1 MVNAAICDDNDAM
14 LNFLNAKIS
23 EIFTENEMSFE
34 LQSFLSGQDFLQKHE
49 GEPFDVV
56 FMDIVMPEVDGFEV
70 AKQIRRISLNTYII
84 FITTESSLVYESF
97 DFQPFYF
104 IPKGKPKVFEERLRH
119 VVGKLV
125 IHTSANEK
133 IFIDGAYE
141 NKVYVSPNDILYVKS
156 NSNLITFYFTDGKT
170 VQIRKKLTDI
180 FEELNHYIFAKTH
193 NRIIVNMK
201 HIERVDYPNMEIH
214 LDKGEI
220 IPISR
225 NCKKEFESAYIRYMR
240 TFS

>member
-1 MVNAAICDDNDAM
+1 MVNMAICDDNEAT
-14 LNFLNAKIS
+14 LNYLKTKIN
-23 EIFTENEMSFE
+23 EIFTDNGICFE
-34 LQSFLSGQDFLQKHE
+34 LQSFLSGRDFLQKYE
-49 GEPFDVV
+49 SEPFDVV

-70 AKQIRRISLNTYII
+70 AKQIRRISFNTYII

-104 IPKGKPKVFEERLRH
+104 IPKGKPRVFEERLRH

-133 IFIDGAYE
+133 ILIDGAYE

-156 NSNLITFYFTDGKT
+156 NSNQVTFHFIDGKT
-170 VQIRKKLTDI
+170 IQIRKKLTDL

-193 NRIIVNMK
+193 NRLIVNMK
-201 HIERVDYPNMEIH
+201 HIDRVDYPNMEIY
-214 LDKGEI
+214 LDKGEV